1 MRRIR
6 RGVPPSPPV
15 AVQSSGPTL
24 VTALSVL
31 DARFRA
37 RLIKDYRDLKSAY
50 VQRQFDACGLRA
62 ARFAETMLRLL
73 QHWLTGTHI
82 PFGTRIPNFIDEC
95 GKVENLPQTAGPE
108 GLRVIMPRA
117 LVFMYTLRSKR
128 GIGHVGGDVDANQ
141 IDAATSARIGDWCM
155 AELIRVVHTL
165 TLEDAQ
171 HLLDA
176 ISARQLPHVWTV
188 LGKRRVLNPS
198 NNYREQTLLLLYETA
213 NGEVSADDLFNW
225 TGHSHKTKYE
235 RDILGA
241 LHRERLLEFDLER
254 RTVVLSPTGSQFV
267 EDRLLS
273 GAPAGGPGAI

>member
-1 MRRIR
+1 VRRVGR
-6 RGVPPSPPV
+6 RAVRSSPIV
-15 AVQSSGPTL
+15 AAESSGPTL
-24 VTALSVL
+24 DTALSAL
-31 DARFRA
+31 DARFRT

-73 QHWLTGTHI
+73 QDRLAGTYI
-82 PFGTRIPNFIDEC
+82 PFGTKIPNFIDEC
-95 GKVENLPQTAGPE
+95 RKVENLPHAAGPE

-117 LVFMYTLRSKR
+117 LAFMYTLRSKR

-141 IDAATSARIGDWCM
+141 IDAATAARIADWCM

-165 TLEDAQ
+165 SLEDAQ
-171 HLLDA
+171 RLLDA

-188 LGKRRVLNPS
+188 LGKRRVLDPS

-213 NGEVSADDLFNW
+213 SGEVSADDLFKW
-225 TGHSHKTKYE
+225 TGHSHKTLYE
-235 RDILGA
+235 RDILGG

-254 RTVVLSPTGSQFV
+254 RTVVLSPTGSQLV
-267 EDRLLS
+267 EERLLS
-273 GAPAGGPGAI
+273 RAPGKW